1 MTRLLG
7 SMTVA
12 GLALVLAACG
22 SSGGS
27 SSSGAQPGTSSST
40 VSVANVGGVANVL
53 VDAAGK
59 PLYSPDQ
66 EADGMIRCTGACTS
80 FWMPLAPGAS
90 TPTAKGL
97 TFAVISRPDGSQQ
110 VTADGKPLYTFAE
123 DAAGQLKGNGF
134 GDDFNGQQFTWHVV
148 VAGGGAAPTAPASNS
163 GGGGYGY

>member
-1 MTRLLG
+1 MKRLLG

-40 VSVANVGGVANVL
+40 VSVASVGGVANVL

-66 EADGMIRCTGACTS
+66 EAGGMIRCTGACTS

-90 TPTAKGL
+90 TPTANGL
-97 TFAVISRPDGSQQ
+97 TFAVIARPDGSQQ

-134 GDDFNGQQFTWHVV
+134 SDDFNGQQFTWHVV

-163 GGGGYGY
+163 GGRGYGY

>member
-1 MTRLLG
+1 MKRLLG
-7 SMTVA
+7 SMAVT
-12 GLALVLAACG
+12 GLALALAACG
-22 SSGGS
+22 SSDGS
-27 SSSGAQPGTSSST
+27 SSSGTQPGTSST
-40 VSVANVGGVANVL
+40 VSVASVGGVANVL

-80 FWMPLAPGAS
+80 FWMPLAPGAG
-90 TPTAKGL
+90 TPNANGL

-123 DAAGQLKGNGF
+123 DSAGQLKGNGF
-134 GDDFNGQQFTWHVV
+134 SDDFNGQQFTWHVV

-163 GGGGYGY
+163 GGSGYGY

>member
-1 MTRLLG
+1 MKRLFG
-7 SMTVA
+7 PMAVA
-12 GLALVLAACG
+12 GLALALAACS

-27 SSSGAQPGTSSST
+27 SSSGAQRPSST
-40 VSVANVGGVANVL
+40 VSVASVGGVANVL

-59 PLYSPDQ
+59 PLYTPDE

-80 FWMPLAPGAS
+80 FWMPLAPGAA
-90 TPTAKGL
+90 TPSANGL

-123 DAAGQLKGNGF
+123 DSPGQLKGNGF
-134 GDDFNGQQFTWHVV
+134 ADDFSGQHFAWHVV

-163 GGGGYGY
+163 SGGGYGY